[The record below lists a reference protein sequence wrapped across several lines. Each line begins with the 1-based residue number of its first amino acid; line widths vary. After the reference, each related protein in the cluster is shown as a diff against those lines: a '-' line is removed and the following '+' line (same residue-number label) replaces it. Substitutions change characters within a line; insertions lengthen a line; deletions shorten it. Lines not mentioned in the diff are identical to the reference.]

1 MDKRE
6 WLKMAK
12 EEKENILITLKEAQK
27 LVLESDGRLEVQT
40 VMLEDHEIFNRLDN
54 EPEIDNWWLG
64 EYVVIDERATFDYDM
79 SEIRTM
85 SEEERKE
92 KVDWEN
98 FKKYPEIA
106 YESFIERLEKEF

>member
-1 MDKRE
+1 MTSKE
-6 WLKMAK
+6 WIKMAK
-12 EEKENILITLKEAQK
+12 EEKEDIIATLKEAQEMI
-27 LVLESDGRLEVQT
+27 LESDKRLEIQT
-40 VMLEDHEIFNRLDN
+40 VMLEDHEIFNRLDD